1 MDVISLH
8 QSGIENV
15 VASSGT
21 ALTKERSKLIKRLTP
36 NVTILFDGDAA
47 GIKASFRSI
56 DLLLEDGMNIKVMLF
71 PDGHDPDSF
80 AKAFPQDYVKLYC
93 RARSRFYSFQ
103 NRCSSER
110 CR

>member
-21 ALTKERSKLIKRLTP
+21 ALTKEQIKLIKRLTP

-71 PDGHDPDSF
+71 RTDTTPIVLP
-80 AKAFPQDYVKLYC
+80 KLFH
-93 RARSRFYSFQ
+93 RTM
-103 NRCSSER
+103 
-110 CR
+110 